1 MSHQDLQVTS
11 ERLNAEYLRVAL
23 QWLFVGVGWSVVG
36 FCADCTWTPQWLSST
51 ALLWAWSSEGTL
63 VERFNTARKTALFL
77 FPGLINPAGSY
88 QAFTKILRK
97 WTGVLVV
104 EIRTALRRRMEHALA
119 TCWRVGGFVMFAVD
133 GSRVDLPR
141 TLLHEQTYAASR
153 KRTKKKGKKKGQAV
167 RRSSRA
173 TGHSRKSDSPQMWL
187 TTMWHVGTGL
197 PWEWRTGPSD
207 SSERGHLL
215 EMLAGL
221 PAGAL
226 IAADAGFVGY
236 E

>member
-1 MSHQDLQVTS
+1 
-11 ERLNAEYLRVAL
+11 
-23 QWLFVGVGWSVVG
+23 
-36 FCADCTWTPQWLSST
+36 
-51 ALLWAWSSEGTL
+51 
-63 VERFNTARKTALFL
+63 
-77 FPGLINPAGSY
+77 
-88 QAFTKILRK
+88 
-97 WTGVLVV
+97 
-104 EIRTALRRRMEHALA
+104 MEHALA

-141 TLLHEQTYAASR
+141 TLRHEQTYAASR
-153 KRTKKKGKKKGQAV
+153 KRTKKKGQKKGKAV
-167 RRSSRA
+167 RRSSLA

-215 EMLAGL
+215 EMLAGW

-226 IAADAGFVGY
+226 ITADAGFVGY

>member
-1 MSHQDLQVTS
+1 M
-11 ERLNAEYLRVAL
+11 
-23 QWLFVGVGWSVVG
+23 
-36 FCADCTWTPQWLSST
+36 
-51 ALLWAWSSEGTL
+51 
-63 VERFNTARKTALFL
+63 FL
-77 FPGLINPAGSY
+77 FPELSDPAGSY
-88 QAFTKILRK
+88 QAFTKMLRK

-104 EIRTALRRRMEHALA
+104 VIRTALRRRMEQALA
-119 TCWRVGGFVMFAVD
+119 TGWRVGGFVMFAVD
-133 GSRVDLPR
+133 GSRIDLPR
-141 TLLHEQTYAASR
+141 TLLHEQAYAASR
-153 KRTKKKGKKKGQAV
+153 KRTKKKGKKGKKKSQKKGPTGHQ
-167 RRSSRA
+167 SSRA
-173 TGHSRKSDSPQMWL
+173 SGHSRKSDSPQMWL

-197 PWEWRTGPSD
+197 PWEWLTGPSD